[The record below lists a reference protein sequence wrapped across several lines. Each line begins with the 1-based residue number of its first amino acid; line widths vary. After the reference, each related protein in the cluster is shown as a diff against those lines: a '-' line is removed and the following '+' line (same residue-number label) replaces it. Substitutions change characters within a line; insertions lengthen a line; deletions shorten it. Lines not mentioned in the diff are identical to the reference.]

1 MIQDVCGQGA
11 RTRSTGGMIDV
22 KVCSRG
28 LRLVQEAHGRYSH
41 SIPWCVS
48 SEERQMYTAHKKRQH
63 GSRVVKL
70 IPHHSVFLFCDIQL
84 KFRTHVALL

>member
-1 MIQDVCGQGA
+1 
-11 RTRSTGGMIDV
+11 MIDV

-48 SEERQMYTAHKKRQH
+48 SEERQMYTAHKQT
-63 GSRVVKL
+63 SDNMAPAWSSSFL
-70 IPHHSVFLFCDIQL
+70 ITPSFSSVTFS
-84 KFRTHVALL
+84 